1 MMSHTKPLC
10 VDCDG
15 TLIATDLLHEAF
27 FLLLKQYPIGLLF
40 LPFWLIKG
48 KAYLKERLAEHV
60 IFNWATLPYRAEII
74 QLMDDAKLQGR
85 QVVLATASPL
95 AWASGIASHLTKSHL
110 ATSHLTTSQFATSHL
125 TYFDCV
131 IATENGVNLSSEHKA
146 ARLVKLYGE
155 KGFDYA
161 GNSSADI
168 AVWRRAAGAIV
179 VSAKKSLTSPE
190 NIHNIIRIIKP
201 TGAKFLD
208 YVRALRVHQWLKNL
222 LVIVPLLAAHQ
233 ANMLQSVMQVMYA
246 FLAFSMCASAVY
258 VLNDLLDLESDRQH
272 INKRKR
278 PFAACKIPLWQ
289 GMLMAPVLLCMA
301 LLISLALP
309 PLFLLVLFVYFLTT
323 LAYSIRLKKQVI
335 VDVML
340 LAGLYTMRIIAGAA
354 AAQIKPSFWL
364 LAFSM
369 FIFLSLALIKRY
381 SELLIT
387 LQNNQ
392 HETAGRGYTVIDLPV
407 LMAIGTSAGIGSVLI
422 LALYLNNPETY
433 LMYPNTMW
441 LWLMPP
447 LLLYWISRMWMKAH
461 RGEVDDDPVV
471 FAARDWQSLLI
482 LLMSA
487 GIFTAAVKI

>member
-1 MMSHTKPLC
+1 MMSNKPLC
-10 VDCDG
+10 IDCDG
-15 TLIATDLLHEAF
+15 TLIATDLLYEAF

-48 KAYLKERLAEHV
+48 KVYLKERLAERV
-60 IFNWATLPYRAEII
+60 TFNWATLPFRDEVMQI
-74 QLMDDAKLQGR
+74 MNEAKLQGR

-95 AWASGIASHLTKSHL
+95 VWANGIASHLTIKHLATKHLATKHL
-110 ATSHLTTSQFATSHL
+110 ATSHLA
-125 TYFDCV
+125 YFDRV
-131 IATENGVNLSSEHKA
+131 IATENGVNLSSKNKA

-155 KGFDYA
+155 QGFDYA
-161 GNSSADI
+161 GDSSADI
-168 AVWRRAAGAIV
+168 AVWRHAAGAIV
-179 VSAKKSLTSPE
+179 VSAKSGLTSQKIP
-190 NIHNIIRIIKP
+190 NIIQIIKLASP
-201 TGAKFLD
+201 NFLA
-208 YVRALRVHQWLKNL
+208 YVRAMRVHQWLKNL
-222 LVIVPLLAAHQ
+222 LLIVPLLAAHQ
-233 ANMLQSVMQVMYA
+233 ANVLQGLLQVTYA

-272 INKRKR
+272 IRKRNR
-278 PFAACKIPLWQ
+278 PFAACTIPLWH
-289 GMLMAPVLLCMA
+289 GMIMVPVLLLIA
-301 LLISLALP
+301 LLIALLLP
-309 PLFLLVLFVYFLTT
+309 QQFLLVLMAYFITT
-323 LAYSIRLKKQVI
+323 LAYSVRLKKQVI

-354 AAQIKPSFWL
+354 ATQIKPSFWL

-369 FIFLSLALIKRY
+369 FIFLSLALVKRY

-392 HETAGRGYTVIDLPV
+392 QEAAGRGYSVKDLPV
-407 LMAIGTSAGIGSVLI
+407 LMSIGISAGLGSVLI
-422 LALYLNNPETY
+422 LALYLNNPETN

-482 LLMSA
+482 LLISA
-487 GIFTAAVKI
+487 GIFAAALKL